1 VSRVRDP
8 VTEACDAVEDL
19 IGRLGPH
26 ERLGVAVGELDCQK
40 AYARAKKII
49 GEGCRMPRSAWRE
62 GAIGGDPTGLGRRQ

>member
-1 VSRVRDP
+1 

-40 AYARAKKII
+40 AYARARKII
-49 GEGCRMPRSAWRE
+49 GGVPDAAECAWRD